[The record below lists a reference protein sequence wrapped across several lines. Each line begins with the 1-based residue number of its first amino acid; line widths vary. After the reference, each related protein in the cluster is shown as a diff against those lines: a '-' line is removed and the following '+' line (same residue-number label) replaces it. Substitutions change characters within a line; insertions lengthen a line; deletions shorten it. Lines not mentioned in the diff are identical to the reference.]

1 MGFIFLLTPC
11 LVSLA
16 AAGSSYL
23 PCGRTIGFAVRLP
36 RNVVETSSYLTTFER
51 SASPYVNV
59 VDFNNSCCFFVVV
72 STRIQFPF
80 FIHILLG
87 FLSREC
93 IFAAKIH
100 LYFRTRVQKY
110 IKSSFFLIF
119 LVFFCF

>member
-1 MGFIFLLTPC
+1 MGFIYLLTPC

-59 VDFNNSCCFFVVV
+59 VDLNNSCCFLLSCQLVYN
-72 STRIQFPF
+72 FPF
-80 FIHILLG
+80 LFI
-87 FLSREC
+87 
-93 IFAAKIH
+93 
-100 LYFRTRVQKY
+100 
-110 IKSSFFLIF
+110 SFS
-119 LVFFCF
+119 VF